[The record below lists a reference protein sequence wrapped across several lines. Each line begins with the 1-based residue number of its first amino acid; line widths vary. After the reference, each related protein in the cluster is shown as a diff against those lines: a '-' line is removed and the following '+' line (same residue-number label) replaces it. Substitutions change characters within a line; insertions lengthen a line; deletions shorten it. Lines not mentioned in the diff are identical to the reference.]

1 MKYQISMAAD
11 IANEKIDSASD
22 MPPLPLKYPLQYRFA
37 VIAWQPSSGQRKIDP
52 AEIYGKSRGQQ
63 RI

>member
-22 MPPLPLKYPLQYRFA
+22 MPPLPLKYPLQYRF
-37 VIAWQPSSGQRKIDP
+37 VVVAWQPSNGQRRSDP
-52 AEIYGKSRGQQ
+52 AAIYGRSQGQP
-63 RI
+63 I